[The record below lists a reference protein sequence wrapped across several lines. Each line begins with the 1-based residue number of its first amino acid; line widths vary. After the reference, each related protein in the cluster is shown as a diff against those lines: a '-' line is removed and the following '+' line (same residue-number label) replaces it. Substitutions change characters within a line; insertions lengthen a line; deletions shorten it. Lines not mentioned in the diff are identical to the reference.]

1 MNLFSIIKIQ
11 LKEQVDQKLFF
22 YYEIDSLKMNED
34 TSGIVEI
41 YIQVFEDLPDDIPE
55 YMHYVIQLFHKDQI
69 QVIRA
74 SDEPLIFS
82 DCIDFFG
89 LAAAGHLIK
98 YYQQY
103 NEIPESYISV

>member
-11 LKEQVDQKLFF
+11 FKEQVDQKLFF
-22 YYEIDSLKMNED
+22 YYEIDSLKMNKD

-55 YMHYVIQLFHKDQI
+55 YMHYVIQLFHKNQV
-69 QVIRA
+69 QVIRV

-82 DCIDFFG
+82 DCIVF
-89 LAAAGHLIK
+89 LALRPPDI
-98 YYQQY
+98 
-103 NEIPESYISV
+103 